1 MTSIAKELGVTNPF
15 MGDVMDRVTASFG
28 NLFDLVPVVTPKAAL
43 LAQTA

>member
-1 MTSIAKELGVTNPF
+1 

-28 NLFDLVPVVTPKAAL
+28 NLFDLVPVVTPKVTL